1 MNRIKIYILSLL
13 SLLLLFNCTK
23 EESTIPEKDRLYIH
37 VATTSF
43 AADGVPST
51 KAVNTGFLTTFEIGD
66 SIGVTGIDANGNI
79 TSSGDGKLN
88 NGCVNPTT
96 AYYLSST
103 SSPKTLKDISYAFFT
118 ADKQQILTNGSRYT
132 GMLVR
137 PVYSPNEY

>member
-66 SIGVTGIDANGNI
+66 AIGVTGIDANGNI
-79 TSSGDGKLN
+79 LDVCNNVKFNYKGSETINGVIWANFIDEKHGYSFVERVDGAKYF
-88 NGCVNPTT
+88 
-96 AYYLSST
+96 A
-103 SSPKTLKDISYAFFT
+103 
-118 ADKQQILTNGSRYT
+118 
-132 GMLVR
+132 
-137 PVYSPNEY
+137 